1 MALGLWARER
11 ARLMAVSVDHTAI
24 LEGLQS
30 GESQN
35 AVARRLGC
43 SVGTVNRVAKL
54 NGLECHSIVKMPPS
68 QEAVIAI
75 SAAAADYCLER
86 RLDLLNKVFAKAEA
100 MIDTA
105 TTPHKLQALAIAI
118 GILTDK
124 RRLEDGEV
132 TSRTEIH
139 GDDVRER
146 LTSRLDELAARRRAA
161 GAA

>member
-1 MALGLWARER
+1 M
-11 ARLMAVSVDHTAI
+11 SSPVDHGAI
-24 LEGLQS
+24 LEALQA

-35 AVARRLGC
+35 AVARRLGY
-43 SVGTVNRVAKL
+43 SPATVNKVAKANGL
-54 NGLECHSIVKMPPS
+54 NGANEYRSAPKRPLSPEI
-68 QEAVIAI
+68 E
-75 SAAAADYCLER
+75 AAAADYCLER
-86 RLDLLNKVFAKAEA
+86 RIALLNKVFNKAEEL
-100 MIDTA
+100 IETA

-146 LTSRLDELAARRRAA
+146 LTSRLDELTRRRREK